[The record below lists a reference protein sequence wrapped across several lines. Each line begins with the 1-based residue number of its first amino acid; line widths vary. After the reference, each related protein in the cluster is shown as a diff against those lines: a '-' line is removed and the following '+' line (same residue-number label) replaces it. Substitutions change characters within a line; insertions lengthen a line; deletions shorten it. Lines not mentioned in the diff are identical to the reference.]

1 VPRLPGRPAAR
12 LAVPLLLPALLLGA
26 ASAARA
32 DDVPPAPPAPPA
44 APAPPPLPA
53 VLTGTVLGSDGRAVD
68 ALLGFDWLDAQGHRL
83 DRNGCIQSPTCPVP
97 GYGTVLRINPDLV
110 ATGTADTS
118 TATTTFSV
126 QPPPGAARLFLEA
139 YPQDETHRTNEARYG
154 HAMRHSVALPYD
166 GPLPVTLPLVLC
178 DQGGRVGTV
187 RGTATK
193 DGQPFALKRVVAW
206 SLEPFDALT
215 RPVLGWN
222 IGTASADG
230 TFAVPNLAGDQ
241 RYQVWVTA
249 QDDSVRKSFGVVVPG
264 CGETALSVSFDPPK
278 PDPVE
283 APAPVPPPA
292 PSLVTPVVTAGQ
304 GAVVEAA
311 ADPGAT
317 VVLMAATRPST
328 TLRVVRRTTASPS
341 GYVAFTVY
349 PNAATELRLATPAGL
364 VGAPVVLGVRSHV
377 SLAAAKTVVPRTYR
391 FTGRLLPGRTQA
403 VSLYQRT
410 ATGRR
415 LLASG
420 TSQADGTYS
429 IVRRFLVP
437 GPLDVQAVSQADAL
451 NAEGSSA
458 SVHLR
463 V

>member
-1 VPRLPGRPAAR
+1 M
-12 LAVPLLLPALLLGA
+12 PLLLPALLVGA
-26 ASAARA
+26 ATAARA
-32 DDVPPAPPAPPA
+32 DEVP
-44 APAPPPLPA
+44 PPPLPP

-83 DRNGCIQSPTCPVP
+83 DRNGCVQSAACPVP
-97 GYGTVLRINPDLV
+97 GYGTVLRVNPDLV
-110 ATGTADTS
+110 ATGTADTA

-139 YPQDETHRTNEARYG
+139 YPQDQTHRTNEARYG

-178 DQGGRVGTV
+178 DEGGLVGTV

-193 DGQPFALKRVVAW
+193 DGQPLPLKRVVAW
-206 SLEPFDALT
+206 SLESFDPLV

-222 IGTASADG
+222 IGAASADG
-230 TFAVPNLAGDQ
+230 TFAVPNLVGDQ

-249 QDDSVRKSFGVVVPG
+249 QDDSVRKSYGVVVPA
-264 CGETALSVSFDPPK
+264 CGETALSVSFDPPR
-278 PDPVE
+278 PDPVDV
-283 APAPVPPPA
+283 PAPVPPPA
-292 PSLVTPVVTAGQ
+292 PSLVKPVVTAGE

-317 VVLMAATRPST
+317 VVLMAATRPGT
-328 TLRVVRRTTASPS
+328 DLRVVRRSTASPS

-349 PNAATELRLATPAGL
+349 PTAATELRLATPAGL

-377 SLAAAKTVVPRTYR
+377 SLAAARTTAPRTYR
-391 FTGRLLPGRTQA
+391 FTGRVLPGRAQTVQ
-403 VSLYQRT
+403 LYART

-415 LLASG
+415 LLATGRSA
-420 TSQADGTYS
+420 ADGTYS

-437 GPLDVQAVSQADAL
+437 GPLDVAAVTRADAL

-458 SVHLR
+458 SVR
-463 V
+463 VRV